1 MAANLTRRVF
11 WALVPL
17 VAPSIAGCAKMSSQ
31 ATALIEYRRSG
42 GIAGREDRLVVLSD
56 GSMRLTRRGAAA
68 DYQVGADT
76 LTELRALL
84 ERIDF
89 RAMRDEYLPAR
100 RGADLFEYV
109 VIYRDRRIRTMDTAV
124 PPELQPLIQL
134 LSGLANR
141 APPSPPPPP
150 P

>member
-1 MAANLTRRVF
+1 MATRLTPSVL
-11 WALVPL
+11 WVLVPL
-17 VAPSIAGCAKMSSQ
+17 VAHSMVGWGCAKMTSQ
-31 ATALIEYRRSG
+31 ATTLIEYHRSG
-42 GIAGREDRLVVLSD
+42 GIAGREEQLVVLSD
-56 GSMRLTRRGAAA
+56 GTARLSRRGAMAA

-84 ERIDF
+84 DRIDF
-89 RAMRDEYLPAR
+89 RGMRDEYLPTR

-109 VIYRDRRIRTMDTAV
+109 LIYQDRRIRTMDTAV

-141 APPSPPPPP
+141 AR
-150 P
+150 

>member
-1 MAANLTRRVF
+1 MATSLTPRVL
-11 WALVPL
+11 WVLMPL
-17 VAPSIAGCAKMSSQ
+17 AAHSMVGCAKMNSQ

-42 GIAGREDRLVVLSD
+42 GITGREDRLVVLTD
-56 GSMRLTRRGAAA
+56 GTVRLSRRGAVA

-89 RAMRDEYLPAR
+89 RRMRDEYLPSR

-109 VIYRDRRIRTMDTAV
+109 VIYQDRRIRTMDTAV

-141 APPSPPPPP
+141 PR
-150 P
+150 

>member
-1 MAANLTRRVF
+1 MATSLTPRAL
-11 WALVPL
+11 WALIPL
-17 VAPSIAGCAKMSSQ
+17 VAHSMVGCAKMSSQ
-31 ATALIEYRRSG
+31 ASTLIEYHRSG
-42 GIAGREDRLVVLSD
+42 GITGREEQLVVLTD
-56 GSMRLTRRGAAA
+56 GTARLSRRGAVAG

-89 RAMRDEYLPAR
+89 RRMRDEYLPSR

-109 VIYRDRRIRTMDTAV
+109 VIYQDRRIRTMDTAV
-124 PPELQPLIQL
+124 PAELQPLIQL

-141 APPSPPPPP
+141 APRAP
-150 P
+150 

>member
-1 MAANLTRRVF
+1 MAASLTPRVL

-17 VAPSIAGCAKMSSQ
+17 VAHSIAGCAKMSSQ

-56 GSMRLTRRGAAA
+56 GTVRLSRRGRGGGAVA

-84 ERIDF
+84 QRIDF
-89 RAMRDEYLPAR
+89 RRMREEYLPLR
-100 RGADLFEYV
+100 RGADLFEYEV
-109 VIYRDRRIRTMDTAV
+109 VYQDRRIRTMDTAV

-141 APPSPPPPP
+141 SP
-150 P
+150 